1 MQNQHIESTLSQAK
15 GRFFIYK
22 GQKQKLIRY
31 DIKATTIR
39 IVTDVQDMNLLYAD
53 FDTTFQQFEFLEVAP
68 AITTGMEATIISG
81 SAQELKNVLL
91 ENIRK
96 VQASKDYIPQ
106 AVAIKDNVDSIITLA
121 KTEIEMMKTVRS
133 LAGGGPVNPQP
144 KELT

>member
-1 MQNQHIESTLSQAK
+1 MQNHHIETTLSQAK
-15 GRFFIYK
+15 GRFFIYN

-39 IVTDVQDMNLLYAD
+39 LVTDVQDINLLYAD
-53 FDTTFQQFEFLEVAP
+53 FEATFQKFEFVEVAP

-133 LAGGGPVNPQP
+133 LGGGGPVTPQP